1 LLDPL
6 DRLERPVAVA
16 LDAWRR
22 WILGAILAVYLGI
35 AGLLAHYKLFWNDEL
50 FTVYIARI
58 PTVPDVWAFLATG
71 VEQTPPTFHL
81 LSRWVIHT
89 LGEHHVTVRLPSILA
104 VGVLGICLFVVVS
117 RRTSPAYG
125 FIAMLF
131 PLTTQAFLYAYE
143 ARPYALVLAF
153 SAASL
158 LCWTSAADGRRRALS
173 LAVLAVTLAA
183 ALCSHYYAVLVFL
196 PLAAG
201 ELARSLDRRR
211 VDLGI
216 WLAFSV
222 ATIPLFVFLPLIQSG
237 RKLAATF
244 WARPQWQQMA
254 DFYQHVL
261 SPASV
266 PLLVIVLGLAV
277 YGLARA
283 SDGGKSAA
291 TGAAPP
297 PRHEIVA
304 ALGYL
309 ALPVVAVLV
318 AKLVTGAFTDRYAL
332 PAVLGV
338 AIIVSWG
345 AHQLLDHRATLGA
358 ILAALL
364 TGWFVAFV
372 GVIPALQLRQVRAE
386 PQRVYR
392 FLQTAAPGDQPVVI
406 AGPHSFFELTYYA
419 PPALASRLAYLVDP
433 AAALHYVGT
442 DTVDLGMREFGRRT
456 GLRVEPYRTY
466 LSTHP
471 RFLLYVDRSPWNWLL
486 PALSAAGAR
495 FEVVALDG
503 PGSLYL
509 VQPGPDATS
518 AR

>member
-1 LLDPL
+1 M
-6 DRLERPVAVA
+6 AVA

-173 LAVLAVTLAA
+173 LAGLAVTLAA

-345 AHQLLDHRATLGA
+345 AHQLLDHRAALGA

-364 TGWFVAFV
+364 TGWSP
-372 GVIPALQLRQVRAE
+372 G
-386 PQRVYR
+386 
-392 FLQTAAPGDQPVVI
+392 AAVC
-406 AGPHSFFELTYYA
+406 
-419 PPALASRLAYLVDP
+419 RN
-433 AAALHYVGT
+433 
-442 DTVDLGMREFGRRT
+442 R
-456 GLRVEPYRTY
+456 
-466 LSTHP
+466 
-471 RFLLYVDRSPWNWLL
+471 
-486 PALSAAGAR
+486 
-495 FEVVALDG
+495 
-503 PGSLYL
+503 
-509 VQPGPDATS
+509 
-518 AR
+518 